1 MGLGA
6 IDYNRDGYQDL
17 YITQDNYNGN
27 ILLKNENGMFFTDVS
42 YSSQTNLEVMGMGIA
57 FGDINKDGL
66 FDFYTTNLNENS
78 LLLNSSNVSFSD
90 ISFTSGTQD
99 MLGSMGWG
107 TFFFDANNDGSV
119 SYTHLTLPT
128 TMLV

>member
-1 MGLGA
+1 
-6 IDYNRDGYQDL
+6 
-17 YITQDNYNGN
+17 
-27 ILLKNENGMFFTDVS
+27 MFFTDVS

-78 LLLNSSNVSFSD
+78 LLLNSSNGSFSD

-107 TFFFDANNDGSV
+107 TFFLMQTMMGGLI
-119 SYTHLTLPT
+119 YIT
-128 TMLV
+128 TKQLLVGFIIH